1 MKIKNLALAMIL
13 GSTILAEA
21 ADAPKRVLVCT
32 TTMGYR
38 HPSIPYGEEALAA
51 LDTSAPDFEIVTWL
65 RQPEIKVPE
74 APKPPRKPAD
84 NASQAELDKY
94 NAALAE
100 HKKAMEQWN
109 KDIKPEAV
117 KKAAEFNAA
126 MAKTLEALSPQALRE
141 NKIDAVIFCNTSGA
155 LPLPDIEGFVEWI
168 RSGGAFIGMHAGSD
182 TLKDS
187 LPFTDM
193 LCGTFDGHGPQVPA
207 TLHAGDKEHPANGNI
222 GDIWTLSQEEMYL
235 IKNQDRDKVRSI
247 WFMRHHPNKP
257 EEKGFFPVA
266 WVRGLG
272 EGRVFYT
279 TLGHREDI
287 WSIDPA
293 LPKRINSIEIASQF
307 RSHLLGGIRWAL
319 GLAPGS
325 AEPNPTTN

>member
-1 MKIKNLALAMIL
+1 MKTKHLALAMLL
-13 GSTILAEA
+13 GSTVLADA

-32 TTMGYR
+32 TTMGFR

-51 LDTSAPDFEIVTWL
+51 LDASSSDFEIVTWL
-65 RQPEIKVPE
+65 RQPEIEVPQ
-74 APKPPRKPAD
+74 APNPPRKPAE
-84 NASQAELDKY
+84 NAPQAELDKY
-94 NAALAE
+94 TAALAE
-100 HKKAMEQWN
+100 HKEAMQKWN
-109 KDIKPEAV
+109 REVKPEADR
-117 KKAAEFNAA
+117 KRAEFNSA
-126 MAKTLEALSPQALRE
+126 MVKTLEALSPQALRD
-141 NKIDAVIFCNTSGA
+141 NRIDAVIFCNTSGP
-155 LPLPDIEGFVEWI
+155 LPLPDAQGFADWI

-182 TLKDS
+182 TLKEC
-187 LPFTDM
+187 LPYTEM

-207 TLHAGDKEHPANGNI
+207 NLHAGDKGHPANGNI

-235 IKNQDRDKVRSI
+235 IKNHDREKVRSI

-266 WVRGLG
+266 WVRGFG

>member
-1 MKIKNLALAMIL
+1 MTLKTLLFSLLAMAPL
-13 GSTILAEA
+13 LHA

-38 HPSIPYGEEALAA
+38 HPSIPYGEEALSAMDAA
-51 LDTSAPDFEIVTWL
+51 SPDFEIVGWL
-65 RQPEIKVPE
+65 RQPNIEVPQ
-74 APKPPRKPAD
+74 APKPPRKPAE
-84 NASQAELDKY
+84 NAPQAELEKY
-94 NAALAE
+94 NAQLTA
-100 HKKAMEQWN
+100 HKKAMETWN
-109 KDIKPEAV
+109 REIKPEADI
-117 KKAAEFNAA
+117 KKAAFNAA
-126 MAKTLEALSPQALRE
+126 MSKTLEALSPQALRG
-141 NKIDAVIFCNTSGA
+141 NRIDAVIFCNTSGP

-168 RSGGAFIGMHAGSD
+168 RSGGSFIGMHAGSD

-187 LPFTDM
+187 LPFTEM

-207 TLHAGDKEHPANGNI
+207 TLHAGDKDHPANGNI

-235 IKNQDRDKVRSI
+235 IKNQNRNEVRSV

-272 EGRVFYT
+272 DGRIFYT
-279 TLGHREDI
+279 TLGHREDL
-287 WSIDPA
+287 WSTDPA
-293 LPKRINSIEIASQF
+293 LKDRINPVETSNQF

-319 GLAPGS
+319 GLAAGS
-325 AEPNPTTN
+325 SEPNPQTN

>member
-1 MKIKNLALAMIL
+1 MKIKHLALAMIL
-13 GSTILAEA
+13 GSIILAEA
-21 ADAPKRVLVCT
+21 ADTPKRVLVCT
-32 TTMGYR
+32 TTMGFR

-51 LDTSAPDFEIVTWL
+51 MDAAAPDFEIVGWL
-65 RQPEIKVPE
+65 LQPDIDVPK
-74 APKPPRKPAD
+74 PPNPPRKPAD
-84 NASQAELDKY
+84 DAPQAELEKY
-94 NAALAE
+94 NAQLAAHTE
-100 HKKAMEQWN
+100 AMEVWN
-109 KDIKPEAV
+109 RDTKPEADR
-117 KKAAEFNAA
+117 KQTEFNAA
-126 MAKTLEALSPQALRE
+126 MAKALEPLSPQALRD
-141 NKIDAVIFCNTSGA
+141 NRIDAVIFCNTSGA
-155 LPLPDIEGFVEWI
+155 LPLPDVEGFVEWL

-193 LCGTFDGHGPQVPA
+193 LCGTYDGHGPQVPA
-207 TLHAGDKEHPANGNI
+207 TLHSGDKDHPANGNI
-222 GDIWTLSQEEMYL
+222 GDIWALSQEEMYL
-235 IKNQDRDKVRSI
+235 IKNQKRDQVRSV

-319 GLAPGS
+319 ALAPGS

>member
-1 MKIKNLALAMIL
+1 MKIKHLALVMIL

-32 TTMGYR
+32 TTAGFR
-38 HPSIPYGEEALAA
+38 HSSIPQGEEALAA
-51 LDTSAPDFEIVTWL
+51 LDASSPDFEIVTWL
-65 RQPEIKVPE
+65 RQPDIEVPQP
-74 APKPPRKPAD
+74 PKPPRKPAG
-84 NASQAELDKY
+84 NAPQAELDKY
-94 NAALAE
+94 TAALAE
-100 HKKAMEQWN
+100 HK
-109 KDIKPEAV
+109 EALAKWKV
-117 KKAAEFNAA
+117 EGKSDSKKAEFDAA
-126 MAKTLEALSPQALRE
+126 MAKTLAALSPQALRE
-141 NKIDAVIFCNTSGA
+141 NRIDAVIFCNTSGA
-155 LPLPDIEGFVEWI
+155 LPLPDLEGFANWVK
-168 RSGGAFIGMHAGSD
+168 SGGAFIGMHAGSD

-207 TLHAGDKEHPANGNI
+207 ILQAGDKEHPANGNI

-235 IKNQDRDKVRSI
+235 IKNQDRDKVRSV

-257 EEKGFFPVA
+257 EEQGFFPVA

-319 GLAPGS
+319 GLADAS

>member
-1 MKIKNLALAMIL
+1 MSIKHLALAMIL

-21 ADAPKRVLVCT
+21 ADDPKRVLVCT
-32 TTMGYR
+32 TTMGFR

-51 LDTSAPDFEIVTWL
+51 LDAASPDFEIVTWL
-65 RQPEIKVPE
+65 RQPDIKVPQ
-74 APKPPRKPAD
+74 APNPPRKPGD
-84 NASQAELDKY
+84 NASKAELEKY
-94 NAALAE
+94 NAALAD
-100 HKKAMEQWN
+100 HQKAMETWN
-109 KDIKPEAV
+109 REVKPEADI
-117 KKAAEFNAA
+117 KRAEFNAA
-126 MAKTLEALSPQALRE
+126 MVKTLEALSPQALRD
-141 NKIDAVIFCNTSGA
+141 NRIDAVIFCNTSGP
-155 LPLPDIEGFVEWI
+155 LPLPDAQGFADWV

-187 LPFTDM
+187 LPYTDM

-207 TLHAGDKEHPANGNI
+207 TLHAGDKKHPANGDI

-235 IKNQDRDKVRSI
+235 IKNHDRDKVRSI

-279 TLGHREDI
+279 SLGHREDM

-293 LPKRINSIEIASQF
+293 LPKRINSIETASQF
-307 RSHLLGGIRWAL
+307 RNHLLGGIRWAL

-325 AEPNPTTN
+325 SEPNPADN

>member
-1 MKIKNLALAMIL
+1 MKIKHLALAIIL
-13 GSTILAEA
+13 GSSILTQA

-32 TTMGYR
+32 TTVGFR
-38 HPSIPYGEEALAA
+38 HSSIPYGEEALAA
-51 LDTSAPDFEIVTWL
+51 LDASAPDFEIVTWL
-65 RQPEIKVPE
+65 RQPEIEVPQG
-74 APKPPRKPAD
+74 PKPPRKPAR
-84 NASQAELDKY
+84 NAPQAELDKY
-94 NAALAE
+94 TAALADHKE
-100 HKKAMEQWN
+100 TIAKWKVERKSDSKKA
-109 KDIKPEAV
+109 
-117 KKAAEFNAA
+117 EFDAA
-126 MAKTLEALSPQALRE
+126 MAKTLEALSPQALRD
-141 NKIDAVIFCNTSGA
+141 NRIDAVIFCNTSGA
-155 LPLPDIEGFVEWI
+155 LPLPDLEGFANWVK
-168 RSGGAFIGMHAGSD
+168 SGGAFIGMHAGSD

-235 IKNQDRDKVRSI
+235 IKKHDRDKVRSI

-272 EGRVFYT
+272 DGRVFYT

-293 LPKRINSIEIASQF
+293 LPKRINSIDTAAQF

-325 AEPNPTTN
+325 AEPNPATN